1 MPHCMKNFRNH
12 TLDHGMLIKYS
23 DKPDIS
29 LSKEH
34 FQQLIS
40 CDGTDFKLCHKITD
54 SHLDVRGVER
64 QRVRPAMELF
74 SDSVSQSFRQIFGS
88 QAEGQ
93 AQVIG
98 IIDSWVD
105 VMNSKFKF
113 EFGKDKRC
121 GLGKML

>member
-1 MPHCMKNFRNH
+1 
-12 TLDHGMLIKYS
+12 MLR
-23 DKPDIS
+23 DKD
-29 LSKEH
+29 
-34 FQQLIS
+34 
-40 CDGTDFKLCHKITD
+40 
-54 SHLDVRGVER
+54 
-64 QRVRPAMELF
+64 LF
-74 SDSVSQSFRQIFGS
+74 FDSVSRSFRQIFGS
-88 QAEGQ
+88 QAEVQ